1 MSKKVKLIIV
11 SVVAVIIG
19 CCIATFAMYK
29 INLEPVSSKSEEVRF
44 QIVDGDNQ
52 SSIIDRLA
60 NDGIIKN
67 ESFAKISARLN
78 GYDSFAV
85 GLYVIDK
92 SWSTP
97 KILDYLTKSENIK
110 NDEVL
115 ITFREGIWAKDIAAE
130 LEKKLGINAEDLLAL
145 WNNDE
150 FLKEAMK
157 HYEFLTDDIFNESY
171 RVKLEGYLFPETYYF
186 NKEASLEDIT
196 YTFLNQFDVE
206 YQKIKADVEASD
218 LSIHE
223 IVTLASVVQF
233 ESSTKED
240 MENVAG
246 VFYNRLNIGQKLESS
261 VTVCYSL
268 YEFDSWL
275 DCEKQ
280 YTVESPYN
288 TYLHEGL
295 PIGPILNPGKEALEA
310 TLHPASH
317 EYYYFIADVQ
327 GDGKVYYAKTYEEHL
342 ANVEKY
348 LDY

>member
-1 MSKKVKLIIV
+1 MSKKLKLIIISGV
-11 SVVAVIIG
+11 AIVLVV
-19 CCIATFAMYK
+19 CISLFALYK

-44 QIVDGDNQ
+44 QIVEGDNQ
-52 SSIIDRLA
+52 SSIVSRLA
-60 NDGIIKN
+60 SEGIIKS
-67 ESFAKISARLN
+67 ETFAKVSAKLN
-78 GYDSFAV
+78 GDDTFAV
-85 GLYVIDK
+85 GLYMIDK

-97 KILDYLTKSENIK
+97 KILNYLTKAENIK

-130 LEKKLGINAEDLLAL
+130 LEKQLGINAEALLAL
-145 WNNDE
+145 WNDE
-150 FLKEAMK
+150 TFLKEAMT
-157 HYEFLTDDIFNESY
+157 HYEFLTDEIFNDQY
-171 RVKLEGYLFPETYYF
+171 KVKLEGYLFPETYYF
-186 NKEASLEDIT
+186 NKEASLQDIT
-196 YTFLNQFDVE
+196 YTFLNQFNVE
-206 YQKIKADVEASD
+206 YQKIKADVEASNM
-218 LSIHE
+218 SIHE

-233 ESSTKED
+233 ESSTKDD
-240 MENVAG
+240 MEKVAG

-280 YTVESPYN
+280 YTIDSPYN
-288 TYLHEGL
+288 TYLYEGL

-310 TLHPASH
+310 TLHPAKH
-317 EYYYFIADVQ
+317 DYYYFIADVQ